1 MPSMKT
7 EGAAGPSGL
16 DATAWRHLCC
26 SFQSSF
32 DLCAALASVAKRICT
47 TFIDP
52 KCLSAFVACRLVPL
66 DKCPGV
72 RPIGIG
78 ETIRR
83 IIGKAI
89 LATIGQ
95 NIIDAAGP
103 LQLCVGQQAGCEA
116 AVHAMSSLY
125 DSQTTEA
132 ILLVDANNAF
142 NSLNREVALRNI
154 QHLCPSLSVVLINNY
169 REDIDL
175 FVDGATL
182 LSTEGTTQGDPLA
195 MAMYGI
201 GILPLIKKLQTCDV
215 TQTWYADDA
224 AAAGSTANIR
234 CWWDMITKAGPMFGY
249 YPNASKTH
257 LIVKQEYVQ
266 SAKGLFDGFW
276 NHSNC

>member
-1 MPSMKT
+1 MET

-78 ETIRR
+78 ETIWR

-89 LATIGQ
+89 MATIGR

-103 LQLCVGQQAGCEA
+103 LVLCV
-116 AVHAMSSLY
+116 VNK
-125 DSQTTEA
+125 
-132 ILLVDANNAF
+132 LV
-142 NSLNREVALRNI
+142 
-154 QHLCPSLSVVLINNY
+154 
-169 REDIDL
+169 
-175 FVDGATL
+175 
-182 LSTEGTTQGDPLA
+182 
-195 MAMYGI
+195 
-201 GILPLIKKLQTCDV
+201 
-215 TQTWYADDA
+215 
-224 AAAGSTANIR
+224 
-234 CWWDMITKAGPMFGY
+234 
-249 YPNASKTH
+249 
-257 LIVKQEYVQ
+257 VK
-266 SAKGLFDGFW
+266 
-276 NHSNC
+276 

>member
-1 MPSMKT
+1 M
-7 EGAAGPSGL
+7 
-16 DATAWRHLCC
+16 
-26 SFQSSF
+26 
-32 DLCAALASVAKRICT
+32 
-47 TFIDP
+47 
-52 KCLSAFVACRLVPL
+52 
-66 DKCPGV
+66 
-72 RPIGIG
+72 
-78 ETIRR
+78 
-83 IIGKAI
+83 
-89 LATIGQ
+89 
-95 NIIDAAGP
+95 
-103 LQLCVGQQAGCEA
+103 GQQAGCEA

-132 ILLVDANNAF
+132 ILLVDANDAF

-154 QHLCPSLSVVLINNY
+154 QHLCPSLSVVLINTY
-169 REDIDL
+169 REDIEL

-201 GILPLIKKLQTCDV
+201 GSLPLIKKLQTCDV

-266 SAKGLFDGFW
+266 SAKGLFDG
-276 NHSNC
+276 SGITVIADGDRYLGAAVGTRTYIEQYV

>member
-1 MPSMKT
+1 M
-7 EGAAGPSGL
+7 
-16 DATAWRHLCC
+16 C
-26 SFQSSF
+26 
-32 DLCAALASVAKRICT
+32 
-47 TFIDP
+47 
-52 KCLSAFVACRLVPL
+52 
-66 DKCPGV
+66 
-72 RPIGIG
+72 
-78 ETIRR
+78 
-83 IIGKAI
+83 
-89 LATIGQ
+89 
-95 NIIDAAGP
+95 
-103 LQLCVGQQAGCEA
+103 GQQAGCEV

-132 ILLVDANNAF
+132 ILLVDAF

-154 QHLCPSLSVVLINNY
+154 QHLCPSLSVVVINTY

-224 AAAGSTANIR
+224 AVAGSRAYIR

-257 LIVKQEYVQ
+257 LIVKQE
-266 SAKGLFDGFW
+266 
-276 NHSNC
+276 